1 MSEFMITL
9 LVALALSVPLVWV
22 WLLAGR
28 THSPEEYL
36 RQVRMLTGLF
46 IAIILT
52 GVMTLSYLL
61 GAWLAGKTI

>member
-36 RQVRMLTGLF
+36 RRVRMLTGLF
-46 IAIILT
+46 IAIIIV
-52 GVMTLSYLL
+52 GVVALSYLV
-61 GAWLAGKTI
+61 GRWLA